1 MAKQTPLYSAHARCG
16 GKFVDFGGWALPI
29 HYGSQIREHEAVRQQ
44 AGMFD
49 VSHMTVI
56 ELHGDRVFDFLRYL
70 LANDISRIVQGQAMY
85 SCMLNEQG
93 GVIDDLIVYFMDDQW
108 VRMVVNAATHDKDI
122 EWIGRQ
128 SAPFD
133 VSVQER
139 QDLAMIAV
147 QGPNARSAVHAVLDD
162 RERTEVEQL
171 RPFFCKVLSGDRFV
185 ARTGYTGEDGY
196 ECMLPADQA
205 ESFWD
210 KLIAQGVQPCGLGAR
225 DTLRLEAGMALYG
238 SDMDESIQPGE
249 ANLSWTVSLNDS
261 RDFIGKSALLTE
273 PARGLIGLIL
283 EGRGVLRNHLP
294 IFQAD
299 SQVGEITSGGFSP
312 TLGKSIALARV
323 LKEAL
328 QVPLEVEL
336 RGKRMPVKKVAPVF
350 VRKGQPCVKELTNN

>member
-1 MAKQTPLYSAHARCG
+1 MAKQTPLYSAHARCNA
-16 GKFVDFGGWALPI
+16 KFVDFGGWALPI

-56 ELHGDRVFDFLRYL
+56 DLHGERVFDFLRYL

-85 SCMLNEQG
+85 SCMLNDKG
-93 GVIDDLIVYFMDDQW
+93 GIIDDLIVYFMDDQW
-108 VRMVVNAATHDKDI
+108 VRMVVNAATHDKDLQWI
-122 EWIGRQ
+122 EKQ
-128 SAPFD
+128 SVPFD

-147 QGPNARSAVHAVLDD
+147 QGPNARAAVHALLDT
-162 RERTEVEQL
+162 ESRTRVEQL
-171 RPFFCKVLSGDRFV
+171 KTFFCTELSGDRFI

-196 ECMLPADQA
+196 ECMLPSGQA

-210 KLIAQGVQPCGLGAR
+210 QLVGQGVQPCGLGAR

-238 SDMDESIQPGE
+238 SDMDENIQPAE
-249 ANLSWTVSLNDS
+249 ANLSWTVSLDDA
-261 RDFIGKSALLTE
+261 RDFIGKSALSSA
-273 PARGLIGLIL
+273 PQSRLIGLIL
-283 EGRGVLRNHLP
+283 DGRGVLRNHLP
-294 IFQAD
+294 LFQAD
-299 SQVGEITSGGFSP
+299 RRVGEITSGGFSP

-328 QVPLEVEL
+328 QAPLEVEL
-336 RGKRMPVKKVAPVF
+336 RGKRLPVRVVAPVF
-350 VRKGQPCVKELTNN
+350 VRNGQPCIKDLQNI